1 MKRHCILV
9 LVLFG
14 SIALMDI
21 AAAGDL
27 TCSLSGTMVN
37 GKCEDCGEGCDEN
50 DDTLP
55 NPEFTIVVRPSGGA
69 CGFTPVTAGGS
80 YSTEFDVVLVTTNNP
95 TIGEEL
101 MRVCFDPMDPKN
113 PAGGFDTTSR
123 TGECDFGSQVQPGI
137 FDPWLGDPRNP
148 AVLDC
153 GGSTTRPDASTG
165 DIVCE
170 MDGAD
175 VIRMTTF
182 ADDGAQG
189 WSYGLAEEGSLNIS
203 GFTTEGTVS
212 ANFRD
217 GGLERG
223 GFVETQL
230 TVGTNA
236 AGNNNNG
243 IVSAIVAA
251 QNLPIVIAPSGE
263 AIILI
268 VTVDGAVPAGQN
280 ETNPGRLY
288 FPTGSDFLLKG
299 SGEPVPSLVTFDGRS
314 VSVTSGHPPL
324 DPATNLPDCA
334 IALSTDSPPAP
345 KFIRCDPNND
355 GRVDIADPIWI
366 LNELFRSGPATVCG
380 DAADCN
386 GDGMIDGGMGD
397 MSDVVYA
404 IAHQWM
410 GGTEPPAP
418 FGATACEEAP
428 NAMDC
433 PLGSTTCGS

>member
-243 IVSAIVAA
+243 LVSAIVAA
-251 QNLPIVIAPSGE
+251 QNLPIVLAPSGE
-263 AIILI
+263 AIILTI
-268 VTVDGAVPAGQN
+268 EVIATGPATKSDPN
-280 ETNPGRLY
+280 TTGRLY
-288 FPTGSDFLLKG
+288 FPTNVDDLLKG
-299 SGEPVPSLVTFDGRS
+299 SGEPVPTLVTFDGRS
-314 VSVTSGHPPL
+314 VSASSGNPQL
-324 DPATNLPDCA
+324 DPDVNLPVCD
-334 IALSTDSPPAP
+334 LSFGPPPPGAD
-345 KFIRCDPNND
+345 FIRCDANNDSEVNIADAVYGLNFLFRQGPAILCQDAGDCNND
-355 GRVDIADPIWI
+355 GM
-366 LNELFRSGPATVCG
+366 L
-380 DAADCN
+380 DAN
-386 GDGMIDGGMGD
+386 PNSSLMD
-397 MSDVVYA
+397 MSDA
-404 IAHQWM
+404 IFLVTYRFM
-410 GGTEPPAP
+410 GG
-418 FGATACEEAP
+418 EAP
-428 NAMDC
+428 AGGIGCQMAADPSTC
-433 PLGSTTCGS
+433 PEGSTTCP